1 MRNFIILVNLNLLG
15 NKIMYE
21 LNLKGMENNLQMAL
35 FFGRI

>member
-1 MRNFIILVNLNLLG
+1 MKNFIILVNLNLLG

-21 LNLKGMENNLQMAL
+21 LSLKEMENNLQMAL